1 VRRSHAVGVVWAAF
15 AVVVAAVVATYSR
28 IAPDRLYGVTGR
40 GFVHGG
46 LSRAVVYVNFPV
58 SLAAV
63 ALLAATLPRFS
74 RRKRFAALVA
84 VLLCVPIV
92 STHVVDQ
99 KHLDAR
105 WTNAIPAAGVLL
117 ALVVTTTTP
126 LYRPERVRG
135 DGVRV
140 AVGALLTLLA
150 LPWIA
155 AELGFSFGGT
165 PVLGQVFQTSE
176 LRRQPGRPG
185 LHPAVHLGDHHGLEC
200 TLLVLTA
207 LLLSRTLGAVRR
219 RLPHAVLGLWV
230 SLLIA
235 YGLANVANDAWL
247 EQVVKRGWTAREIPN
262 VLVPAANAGWLAIVL
277 GTLVLWLTCFR
288 PRYPRRTEP
297 TATSSAISPSV

>member
-1 VRRSHAVGVVWAAF
+1 MRRSHAVGVVWAAF
-15 AVVVAAVVATYSR
+15 AAVVVAVVATYSR
-28 IAPDRLYGVTGR
+28 VAPVRLYSVTGR

-63 ALLAATLPRFS
+63 ALLAATLPRLS
-74 RRKRFAALVA
+74 RRKRIAALLA

-92 STHVVDQ
+92 STRVLDQ
-99 KHLDAR
+99 THLDAR

-126 LYRPERVRG
+126 VYRPERVRG
-135 DGVRV
+135 DPVRV
-140 AVGALLTLLA
+140 AVACLLTLLA
-150 LPWIA
+150 LPWVA
-155 AELGFSFGGT
+155 AELGFSFAGT

-176 LRRQPGRPG
+176 LRREPGRAG

-207 LLLSRTLGAVRR
+207 LLLSRTLGTVRPN
-219 RLPHAVLGLWV
+219 LPHALLGFWV
-230 SLLIA
+230 SFLIA

-247 EQVVKRGWTAREIPN
+247 EQVVKRGWTRHEVPS
-262 VLVPAANAGWLAIVL
+262 VLAPAANAGWLAVVV

-297 TATSSAISPSV
+297 TAASSAISSSV